1 MSPRQTA
8 DILVEVARRAAAD
21 VADRRVTH
29 PVDIAAHMQAALD
42 GAALALV
49 VLGEGGRQ

>member
-8 DILVEVARRAAAD
+8 DILGEVARRTAAD
-21 VADRRVTH
+21 AADRRVTH
-29 PVDIAAHMQAALD
+29 PVDLAAHMQTALD

-49 VLGEGGRQ
+49 ILGEEGRQ